1 MCGFLGLLSKELGN
15 TKVKKILNVE
25 NLLHHRGPDNTGTFK
40 SKNLIFVHKRLSIVD
55 IEGGTQP
62 IINAGC
68 VLVANGEI
76 YNDLELRNLLKDFKY
91 KTNSDCETIIA
102 VYKKYG
108 IKGFEKL
115 RGMFSFAIY
124 DKTKKELILSRDSFG
139 IKPLYFFQDNNNF
152 IFSSEIKPLIES
164 KLIQKKLDKRKILEL
179 VQIQFNSG
187 RNTIFKNIVRIRPGE
202 TLVIKDFKI
211 IKSKIIKIENS
222 KKSIVVSHN
231 KLKDKL
237 LESVYLHQRSD
248 VPYGVFFSGG
258 IDSTL
263 ILYLMSLINNKPI
276 KAFNIFFKG
285 KEKKNEEIALLAN
298 RFGANLKSIEFSEND
313 FWNILPKSISFMDDP
328 VSDYAI
334 IPTYKLASEAKNYV
348 KVVLTG
354 EGGDELFAG
363 YGRYRDNLRKLF
375 RKRFLSRGILD
386 KFLAEKNKMTKWD
399 FDLSFVKSKIFDYD
413 LTSLQKN
420 QIFDYYEWLPNN
432 ILIKLDRCLMAHS
445 IEGRTPLVDK
455 DLFENFFFMTD
466 KNKIKNNYGKY
477 CLRSFLNNEIPFY
490 KAFSKK
496 EGFTV
501 PILEWIP
508 KKSKILSDLLP
519 KSKILNELLKPSK
532 IKSLCMNTK
541 NNKKNSIIVWR
552 LLFFSIWFLIH
563 HENIKESGNSFDILE
578 NYN

>member
-15 TKVKKILNVE
+15 RKVKKFLNVE
-25 NLLHHRGPDNTGTFK
+25 NLLHHRGPDNTGYFK
-40 SKNLIFVHKRLSIVD
+40 SKNLFFVHKRLSIVD

-76 YNDLELRNLLKDFKY
+76 YNDLELRILLKDFKY

-187 RNTIFKNIVRIRPGE
+187 RKTIFRNIARIRPGE

-222 KKSIVVSHN
+222 KKSIVVSHK

-263 ILYLMSLINNKPI
+263 VLYLMSLINNKPI

-413 LTSLQKN
+413 FTALQKN

>member
-1 MCGFLGLLSKELGN
+1 M
-15 TKVKKILNVE
+15 
-25 NLLHHRGPDNTGTFK
+25 
-40 SKNLIFVHKRLSIVD
+40 
-55 IEGGTQP
+55 
-62 IINAGC
+62 
-68 VLVANGEI
+68 
-76 YNDLELRNLLKDFKY
+76 
-91 KTNSDCETIIA
+91 
-102 VYKKYG
+102 
-108 IKGFEKL
+108 
-115 RGMFSFAIY
+115 
-124 DKTKKELILSRDSFG
+124 
-139 IKPLYFFQDNNNF
+139 
-152 IFSSEIKPLIES
+152 
-164 KLIQKKLDKRKILEL
+164 
-179 VQIQFNSG
+179 
-187 RNTIFKNIVRIRPGE
+187 
-202 TLVIKDFKI
+202 
-211 IKSKIIKIENS
+211 
-222 KKSIVVSHN
+222 
-231 KLKDKL
+231 KDKL

-413 LTSLQKN
+413 FTALQKN

-477 CLRSFLNNEIPFY
+477 CLRSF
-490 KAFSKK
+490 
-496 EGFTV
+496 
-501 PILEWIP
+501 
-508 KKSKILSDLLP
+508 
-519 KSKILNELLKPSK
+519 
-532 IKSLCMNTK
+532 
-541 NNKKNSIIVWR
+541 
-552 LLFFSIWFLIH
+552 
-563 HENIKESGNSFDILE
+563 
-578 NYN
+578 